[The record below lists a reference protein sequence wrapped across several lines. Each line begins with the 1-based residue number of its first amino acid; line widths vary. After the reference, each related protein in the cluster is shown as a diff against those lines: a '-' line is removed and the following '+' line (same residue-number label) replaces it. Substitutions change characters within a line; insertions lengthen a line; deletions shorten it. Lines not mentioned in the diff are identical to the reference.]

1 MPALSH
7 VPAGASGG
15 QKTYSSGKAQ
25 DSHFIKKADI
35 YPHNRERMSAFFV
48 VPYRLTL
55 GSVTVPMSGN
65 TYDYMVDTG
74 RVVLIINASF
84 DRVDE
89 IKLFAPG
96 FNNFDV
102 YEYNRFESG
111 CFNKDI
117 KYDGNSIFLKSG
129 ILGMETKV
137 YFFKERK

>member
-1 MPALSH
+1 MYENRVLILPYGRFGDRVQAHLNPFRQEIIQSTLKGIEGKERPLFIEGLPH
-7 VPAGASGG
+7 VA
-15 QKTYSSGKAQ
+15 
-25 DSHFIKKADI
+25 I
-35 YPHNRERMSAFFV
+35 
-48 VPYRLTL
+48 
-55 GSVTVPMSGN
+55 
-65 TYDYMVDTG
+65 YDYLVDTG

-84 DRVDE
+84 DRADE

-117 KYDGNSIFLKSG
+117 KYDGNFIFLKSG

-137 YFFKERK
+137 FFFKERK